1 MPPKQKALDKKAQ
14 AEEEKQLKDEADRE
28 KREAA
33 EWSVGVKDR

>member
-14 AEEEKQLKDEADRE
+14 AEEEKLLRDEAERE